1 MCRRRA
7 PYSKAPDLTMAAQAA
22 PSSGKHNASRRFG
35 KGAGL
40 LFLFL
45 APGGVFRGLISALP
59 GFPHDLSPDS
69 SPDFGL
75 RFLPLVR
82 PWSVPVRSRFNHPL
96 PRPPRRFS
104 SGNRPPLS
112 SALLPVASVPRR
124 ICVPASPAPPASSP
138 RLFPPPP
145 PSTLPQPLPLPPPF
159 RSFRRPCASLP
170 VELRGSSSAPSGS
183 RFRFQGSFR

>member
-22 PSSGKHNASRRFG
+22 PSSGKHNASRQFG

-82 PWSVPVRSRFNHPL
+82 PWSVPARSRFNHPL
-96 PRPPRRFS
+96 PLPSRRFS
-104 SGNRPPLS
+104 SGDRPPLS
-112 SALLPVASVPRR
+112 SALCPVASAPRR
-124 ICVPASPAPPASSP
+124 ICVPASPPLRHP
-138 RLFPPPP
+138 RRDFFRLRRRRRFR
-145 PSTLPQPLPLPPPF
+145 SLCPF
-159 RSFRRPCASLP
+159 RCPFRG
-170 VELRGSSSAPSGS
+170 LRRSSSAPSGS
-183 RFRFQGSFR
+183 RFRFQWSFR

>member
-7 PYSKAPDLTMAAQAA
+7 PYSKAPDLTMAAQKA

-59 GFPHDLSPDS
+59 RVSMIFPLILRLTSGCVFFRSSARERPRALPLQS
-69 SPDFGL
+69 SPPSSAPPLFL
-75 RFLPLVR
+75 RR
-82 PWSVPVRSRFNHPL
+82 PPAALIRAA
-96 PRPPRRFS
+96 PRRFGS
-104 SGNRPPLS
+104 TPHLRSGF
-112 SALLPVASVPRR
+112 
-124 ICVPASPAPPASSP
+124 PAPPASSP

-183 RFRFQGSFR
+183 RFRFQWSFR